1 MTEWCDIDRN
11 NNGNRGSICCPNAGM
26 VWRCFSLLYELV
38 FFFSLLLFSTSA
50 PHASHFAPPLLQ
62 YAADIV
68 IFQQWN
74 VQGSTRA
81 CDESSGSLSL
91 PDCVDSSGNKYS
103 G

>member
-11 NNGNRGSICCPNAGM
+11 NNGNRGPICCPNAGM
-26 VWRCFSLLYELV
+26 
-38 FFFSLLLFSTSA
+38 
-50 PHASHFAPPLLQ
+50 

-81 CDESSGSLSL
+81 CDESSDSLSL